1 MPKVKIASEEKI
13 KELNHEIKR
22 LKMELAEKRAYNKKL
37 IQNGEQ
43 SYLNSSTYY
52 QMQEYITFLENS
64 NKSFEESIKSI
75 RTKSEITNAEWTRLH
90 AENQEFCENKIN
102 SDYWIGIADN
112 IYDAKAKKKSEEKI
126 ISLESQINAQSEQI
140 KQRDT
145 EIERLKKLVGE
156 LKESTTTATTPSEQS
171 FDPDYDKYVKKIEEI
186 KEIEQRV
193 EIMRQIKHE
202 SMKTDGRGR
211 PRLNDSKIEMVMTLR
226 KQGLSVREIAK
237 ELNVGVATVHKYM
250 KEGQN
255 EGQEN

>member
-22 LKMELAEKRAYNKKL
+22 LKMELAEKKAYNKKL
-37 IQNGEQ
+37 IQNGEE
-43 SYLNSSTYY
+43 SYLNSSTYF
-52 QMQEYITFLENS
+52 QMQEYIKFLENS
-64 NKSFEESIKSI
+64 NKSFEESIKNI
-75 RTKSEITNAEWTRLH
+75 RTKTEITNAEWTRLH

-126 ISLESQINAQSEQI
+126 ISLESQINAQVEQI
-140 KQRDT
+140 KQRDA
-145 EIERLKKLVGE
+145 EIERLRKLVGE
-156 LKESTTTATTPSEQS
+156 LKETTTTTLPLKQS
-171 FDPDYDKYVKKIEEI
+171 FDPDYDKYKKKIEEI